1 MAESFEEILLSNDVE
16 KLNELKRWLF
26 EENIRLELRQKEI
39 NDLHKKFLDE
49 RVQFVEE
56 MKQINLR
63 NVKERKRLKD
73 EEKFF
78 DKKMEILQSGFA
90 ALEADRKKFQK
101 EKLAYEAERKVR
113 NDYFDEDFTRDLSG
127 SLFAGVTNPLALK
140 KRYRDLLKIF
150 HPDNLCGD
158 TNMVTIINRE
168 YDKLKN
174 EIDYPFRSAK

>member
-1 MAESFEEILLSNDVE
+1 MEESVEEVLLSDDIE

-26 EENIRLELRQKEI
+26 EENIRVSLKQKELNELHDKFI
-39 NDLHKKFLDE
+39 NE

-73 EEKFF
+73 EELFF
-78 DKKMEILQSGFA
+78 NKKMEILQSGFA
-90 ALEADRKKFQK
+90 ALEADRNKLKKERMSF
-101 EKLAYEAERKVR
+101 EAEKRLYANSSVPS
-113 NDYFDEDFTRDLSG
+113 NAVSAG
-127 SLFAGVTNPLALK
+127 SLFAGVNNFLALK

-158 TNMVTIINRE
+158 TEMVTMITKE
-168 YDKLKN
+168 YEDLK
-174 EIDYPFRSAK
+174 EKFDFSFRSVK